1 MAQAGS
7 AFRLDGRA
15 ALVTGAARGIGA
27 EIARVL
33 AGLGANVA
41 RADILPET
49 EWESGAAGPRLSL
62 DVTST
67 ATCDA
72 VVDRAAAALGGLD
85 LLVNNAGINAY
96 EAAEAT
102 DDAMWNKV
110 IDVNLT
116 GAFRI
121 SRAAYRHLSK
131 RTPAAIVNVASTIS
145 FIAIKRNVPY
155 GVSKAGLAHMTRI
168 LALEWADRNIRVNAV
183 APTIVPTDMTAGIRA
198 DPAYM
203 KMRMA
208 GIPMGHLPSTTDV
221 ANAVAFL
228 ASSAAGMITGQV
240 LAIDGG
246 VLVQ

>member
-1 MAQAGS
+1 MSDVSS

-33 AGLGANVA
+33 AGLGAKVA
-41 RADILPET
+41 SADVLPEPK
-49 EWESGAAGPRLSL
+49 WESTAPGPRLVL
-62 DVTST
+62 DVTNT
-67 ATCDA
+67 AACES
-72 VVDRAAAALGGLD
+72 VVDQAAAALGGLD

-96 EAAEAT
+96 DAAEAT
-102 DDAMWNKV
+102 DDATWDKV

-116 GAFRI
+116 GAFRVA
-121 SRAAYRHLSK
+121 RAAYRHLSK

-145 FIAIKRNVPY
+145 FIAVKRNVPY

-168 LALEWADRNIRVNAV
+168 LALEWADRGIRVNAV

-198 DPAYM
+198 DADYM
-203 KMRMA
+203 KMRLA
-208 GIPMGHLPSTTDV
+208 GIPMGRLPSTTDV

-228 ASSAAGMITGQV
+228 ASGAAGMITGQV

-246 VLVQ
+246 VLTQ

>member
-1 MAQAGS
+1 MVDVTS
-7 AFRLDGRA
+7 AFRLDGRT

-33 AGLGANVA
+33 AGLGAKVA
-41 RADILPET
+41 SADVIPDQK
-49 EWESGAAGPRLSL
+49 WESTAPGPRLAL
-62 DVTST
+62 DVTNT
-67 ATCDA
+67 AACDA
-72 VVDRAAAALGGLD
+72 VVDQAAADLGGLD
-85 LLVNNAGINAY
+85 LLVNNAGVNAY

-102 DDAMWNKV
+102 DDAMWSKV

-145 FIAIKRNVPY
+145 FIAVKRNVPY

-168 LALEWADRNIRVNAV
+168 LALEWADRDIRVNAV
-183 APTIVPTDMTAGIRA
+183 APTIVPTNMTAGIRA
-198 DPAYM
+198 DPDYM
-203 KMRMA
+203 KMRLA
-208 GIPMGHLPSTTDV
+208 GIPMGRLPSTTDV

-228 ASSAAGMITGQV
+228 ASGASGMITGQV

-246 VLVQ
+246 VLTQ